1 VQEWT
6 AGPFIVGR
14 AAEAHDSDMLAR
26 VHARLQG
33 EKDLINAI
41 LVAIQLVLAVVAI
54 VLVLL
59 HSGKDAG
66 MASVTG
72 FSFASS
78 ASVMERNLTRYTII
92 VCVLFFLNTF
102 VLIWRLG

>member
-1 VQEWT
+1 VLT
-6 AGPFIVGR
+6 AIFVG
-14 AAEAHDSDMLAR
+14 
-26 VHARLQG
+26 V
-33 EKDLINAI
+33 
-41 LVAIQLVLAVVAI
+41 QLVLSVLLV

-92 VCVLFFLNTF
+92 TGVLWFLNTF
-102 VLIWRLG
+102 LLIFLTRPR

>member
-1 VQEWT
+1 
-6 AGPFIVGR
+6 
-14 AAEAHDSDMLAR
+14 MLVR

-33 EKDLINAI
+33 ERDLINAI
-41 LVAIQLVLAVVAI
+41 LVAVQLGLAIVAI

-92 VCVLFFLNTF
+92 VCVLFFVNTF

>member
-1 VQEWT
+1 MLI
-6 AGPFIVGR
+6 AIFVG
-14 AAEAHDSDMLAR
+14 
-26 VHARLQG
+26 V
-33 EKDLINAI
+33 
-41 LVAIQLVLAVVAI
+41 QLVLSIVLI
-54 VLVLL
+54 VLVLM

-92 VCVLFFLNTF
+92 TGVLWFLNTF
-102 VLIWRLG
+102 LLTFLMR

>member
-1 VQEWT
+1 
-6 AGPFIVGR
+6 
-14 AAEAHDSDMLAR
+14 ML
-26 VHARLQG
+26 
-33 EKDLINAI
+33 NA
-41 LVAIQLVLAVVAI
+41 
-54 VLVLL
+54 VLVTIHLIVSILLVVLILL

-92 VCVLFFLNTF
+92 TGVLFFITSILL
-102 VLIWRLG
+102 VWRLG

>member
-1 VQEWT
+1 
-6 AGPFIVGR
+6 
-14 AAEAHDSDMLAR
+14 MLACVR
-26 VHARLQG
+26 ARLQG
-33 EKDLINAI
+33 EKDLLTAI
-41 LVAIQLVLAVVAI
+41 LVAIQLVLAVVVI

-92 VCVLFFLNTF
+92 VSVLFFVNTF

>member
-1 VQEWT
+1 
-6 AGPFIVGR
+6 
-14 AAEAHDSDMLAR
+14 MLAR
-26 VHARLQG
+26 VQVRLQG
-33 EKDLINAI
+33 EYVLLNAI
-41 LVAIQLVLAVVAI
+41 LVAIQLVLAVVAV

-78 ASVMERNLTRYTII
+78 ASVMEKNLTRYTVI

>member
-1 VQEWT
+1 MCTVAMLSERAQGATIVFSYTITT
-6 AGPFIVGR
+6 ALQRSRHVLTAIFVG
-14 AAEAHDSDMLAR
+14 
-26 VHARLQG
+26 V
-33 EKDLINAI
+33 
-41 LVAIQLVLAVVAI
+41 QLVLSVLLI

-92 VCVLFFLNTF
+92 TGVLWFLNTF
-102 VLIWRLG
+102 LLIFLTRP

>member
-1 VQEWT
+1 MVC
-6 AGPFIVGR
+6 
-14 AAEAHDSDMLAR
+14 S
-26 VHARLQG
+26 HASTPALR
-33 EKDLINAI
+33 EKKLLNAI
-41 LVAIQLVLAVVAI
+41 LVAIQLVLAVVVI

-92 VCVLFFLNTF
+92 VSVLFFLNTF

>member
-1 VQEWT
+1 MVCSY
-6 AGPFIVGR
+6 ASKLVLKGR
-14 AAEAHDSDMLAR
+14 R
-26 VHARLQG
+26 
-33 EKDLINAI
+33 DLLNAI
-41 LVAIQLVLAVVAI
+41 LVAVQVILAVLVI
-54 VLVLL
+54 VLILL

-92 VCVLFFLNTF
+92 VAVIFFLNTF
-102 VLIWRLG
+102 LLIWRLG

>member
-1 VQEWT
+1 
-6 AGPFIVGR
+6 
-14 AAEAHDSDMLAR
+14 L
-26 VHARLQG
+26 L
-33 EKDLINAI
+33 NAI
-41 LVAIQLVLAVVAI
+41 LVAIQLVLAIVVI
-54 VLVLL
+54 VLILL

-92 VCVLFFLNTF
+92 VSVLFFLNTF
-102 VLIWRLG
+102 ALIWRLG

>member
-1 VQEWT
+1 
-6 AGPFIVGR
+6 
-14 AAEAHDSDMLAR
+14 MLAR
-26 VHARLQG
+26 VHVRLQG
-33 EKDLINAI
+33 EYVLLNAI
-41 LVAIQLVLAVVAI
+41 LVAIQLVLAVVVI

-78 ASVMERNLTRYTII
+78 ASVMEKNLTRYTII

>member
-1 VQEWT
+1 
-6 AGPFIVGR
+6 
-14 AAEAHDSDMLAR
+14 MLAR
-26 VHARLQG
+26 VHVRLQW

-41 LVAIQLVLAVVAI
+41 LVAVQLVLAVVAI

>member
-1 VQEWT
+1 VLN
-6 AGPFIVGR
+6 AVLVVLHLIV
-14 AAEAHDSDMLAR
+14 SL
-26 VHARLQG
+26 L
-33 EKDLINAI
+33 L
-41 LVAIQLVLAVVAI
+41 I
-54 VLVLL
+54 VLILL

-92 VCVLFFLNTF
+92 TGVAFFVTTF
-102 VLIWRLG
+102 LLVWRLG

>member
-1 VQEWT
+1 MICSSAST
-6 AGPFIVGR
+6 PAFRGN
-14 AAEAHDSDMLAR
+14 
-26 VHARLQG
+26 
-33 EKDLINAI
+33 DLLNAI
-41 LVAIQLVLAVVAI
+41 LVAIQLVLAILVI

-92 VCVLFFLNTF
+92 VGVLFFLNTF
-102 VLIWRLG
+102 VLIWRLD

>member
-1 VQEWT
+1 MLT
-6 AGPFIVGR
+6 AIFVG
-14 AAEAHDSDMLAR
+14 
-26 VHARLQG
+26 V
-33 EKDLINAI
+33 
-41 LVAIQLVLAVVAI
+41 QLVLSVLLI

-78 ASVMERNLTRYTII
+78 ASVMERNLTRYTVITG
-92 VCVLFFLNTF
+92 VLWFLNTF
-102 VLIWRLG
+102 LLIFLTRP

>member
-1 VQEWT
+1 MLI
-6 AGPFIVGR
+6 AIFVG
-14 AAEAHDSDMLAR
+14 
-26 VHARLQG
+26 V
-33 EKDLINAI
+33 
-41 LVAIQLVLAVVAI
+41 QLVLSIVLI
-54 VLVLL
+54 VLVLM

-92 VCVLFFLNTF
+92 TGVLWFLNTF
-102 VLIWRLG
+102 LLTYLMRP

>member
-1 VQEWT
+1 
-6 AGPFIVGR
+6 
-14 AAEAHDSDMLAR
+14 ML
-26 VHARLQG
+26 
-33 EKDLINAI
+33 NAI
-41 LVAIQLVLAVVAI
+41 LVAIQIILAVLVI
-54 VLVLL
+54 VLILL
-59 HSGKDAG
+59 HTGKDAG

-92 VCVLFFLNTF
+92 VAVVFFLNTF

>member
-1 VQEWT
+1 
-6 AGPFIVGR
+6 
-14 AAEAHDSDMLAR
+14 ML
-26 VHARLQG
+26 
-33 EKDLINAI
+33 NAI
-41 LVAIQLVLAVVAI
+41 LVAVHLILAVLLIA
-54 VLVLL
+54 LVLL

-92 VCVLFFLNTF
+92 TGVLFFLTTMAL
-102 VLIWRLG
+102 VWRIG

>member
-1 VQEWT
+1 MLT
-6 AGPFIVGR
+6 AIFVG
-14 AAEAHDSDMLAR
+14 
-26 VHARLQG
+26 V
-33 EKDLINAI
+33 
-41 LVAIQLVLAVVAI
+41 QLVLSVLLV

-92 VCVLFFLNTF
+92 TGVLWFLNTF
-102 VLIWRLG
+102 LLIFLTRPQ

>member
-1 VQEWT
+1 MLT
-6 AGPFIVGR
+6 AIFVG
-14 AAEAHDSDMLAR
+14 
-26 VHARLQG
+26 V
-33 EKDLINAI
+33 
-41 LVAIQLVLAVVAI
+41 QLVLSVLLI

-92 VCVLFFLNTF
+92 TGVLWFLNTF
-102 VLIWRLG
+102 LLIFLTRP

>member
-1 VQEWT
+1 
-6 AGPFIVGR
+6 
-14 AAEAHDSDMLAR
+14 L
-26 VHARLQG
+26 L
-33 EKDLINAI
+33 NAI
-41 LVAIQLVLAVVAI
+41 LVAIQIVLAVLVI
-54 VLVLL
+54 VLILL
-59 HSGKDAG
+59 HTGKDAG

-92 VCVLFFLNTF
+92 VAVVFFLNTF